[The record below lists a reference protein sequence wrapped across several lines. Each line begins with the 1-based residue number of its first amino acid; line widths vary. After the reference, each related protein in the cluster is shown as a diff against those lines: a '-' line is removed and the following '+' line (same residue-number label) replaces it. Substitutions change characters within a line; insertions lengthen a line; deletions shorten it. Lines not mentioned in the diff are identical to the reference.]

1 MSETKRGVDVNLVDL
16 QERIA
21 AAIPDRESIV
31 WGEQRFTWQ
40 ETNLRTRRIANA
52 LLDQGLG
59 KLESP
64 RVEGWLSHQQHAAVY
79 MRNRPEYIEAV
90 LGSFKARLIP
100 FNVNYRYTSTELQVL
115 FADADPAVIFFQSC
129 FAETL
134 RETLAVLGKCP
145 LLIQIDDDSGVGL
158 MESAHWF
165 HDLLAEGSA
174 APVPTVPS
182 PDDGYLI
189 YTGGTTGMPK
199 GVLWRQADIFVAA
212 MGGRRDDFS
221 EFESVAEIID
231 RARGG
236 GKRFLPLPPF
246 MHGGGLWLAFYA
258 ITGGHTL
265 VIQRNTRSFDPIDA
279 MQTIER
285 EQVDTL
291 VIAGTAFARP
301 LLEALDEQVYDV
313 SSLTDIHTGGAGL
326 LPELKREWFRHTPD
340 VLISDMFGSS
350 EGGGHLVGLTTRTQE
365 SPQRTFTPVLGTTLL
380 AEDLS
385 MEIQPTDTEIG
396 WVARRGRLPRGY
408 LNDRDKTESTF
419 PIIDGTR
426 YAIPGDRGRWTTGGR
441 IEVLGRDSMCVNS
454 GGEKVYVEEVEQ
466 VLLSH
471 PAVYDVLVAGSPDDL
486 LGECVSAVV
495 QFRPGNQV
503 TLDELRGFGRGLL
516 ASYKLPKRMVVVD
529 EIRRSPAGKA
539 DYGWARRTLR
549 AGLAEGVSSR

>member
-1 MSETKRGVDVNLVDL
+1 MNGVKRGVDVNLVDL

-21 AAIPDRESIV
+21 EVIPDRESIV
-31 WGEQRFTWQ
+31 WGERRFTWR

-59 KLESP
+59 AP
-64 RVEGWLSHQQHAAVY
+64 RAEGRLSHQQHAAVY
-79 MRNRPEYIEAV
+79 MRNRPEYVEAV

-100 FNVNYRYTSTELQVL
+100 FNVNYRYTRAELQVL

-134 RETLAVLGKCP
+134 RQTLATLGKSP
-145 LLIQIDDDSGVGL
+145 LLVQVDDDGGTGL
-158 MESAHWF
+158 VEGAHWF
-165 HDLLAEGSA
+165 HDLLARGSA
-174 APVPTVPS
+174 EPVPTVPS

-221 EFESVAEIID
+221 EFESVTEIVD

-258 ITGGHTL
+258 ITGGHTV
-265 VIQRNTRSFDPIDA
+265 VIQSNTRFFDPIDA
-279 MQTIER
+279 VRTVER
-285 EQVDTL
+285 ENVDTL

-301 LLEALDEQVYDV
+301 LLEALDEHEYDV

-326 LPELKREWFRHTPD
+326 LPELKRAWFRHAPD
-340 VLISDMFGSS
+340 VTVSDMFGSS
-350 EGGGHLVGLTTRTQE
+350 EGGGHLVGVTTRTQE
-365 SPQRTFTPVLGTTLL
+365 PPRGTFTPVLGTTLL

-385 MEIQPTDTEIG
+385 GELPPTETGVG
-396 WVARRGRLPRGY
+396 WVARRGRLPLGY
-408 LNDRDKTESTF
+408 LNDPDKTASTF
-419 PIIDGTR
+419 PTIGGTR
-426 YAIPGDRGRWTTGGR
+426 YAIPGDRGRWTAGGR
-441 IEVLGRDSMCVNS
+441 IEVLGRDSTCVNS
-454 GGEKVYVEEVEQ
+454 GGEKIYVEEVER

-471 PAVYDVLVAGSPDDL
+471 SAVYDVLVVGTPDEL
-486 LGECVSAVV
+486 LGECVAAVV
-495 QFRPGNQV
+495 QFRPGSRV
-503 TLDELRGFGRGLL
+503 TLDELRGFGRAVL
-516 ASYKLPKRMVVVD
+516 ASYKLPRRMVVAD

-539 DYGWARRTLR
+539 DYGWARRTLL
-549 AGLAEGVSSR
+549 AGLTEGTAHR